1 MIRRYTRQEMG
12 SLWTDQN
19 RYLVW
24 LQIET
29 SVCAELAKEGSIPP
43 SVWKKLSKKLQQ
55 LIASGGVDPARVE
68 YHEQITRH
76 DVIAFTTAV
85 AEQIGSESRYVHFG
99 LTSSDVV
106 DTAQAL
112 LLQQAGRLLLLEIE
126 SLLKTL
132 KALAKRYQNLPTIGR
147 SHGIFAEPTS
157 FGLKFLSSYCE
168 WRRLYKRLSA
178 AVDQIGYG
186 KLSGAVGVNAHFSP
200 LFETRVLKRLGL
212 KREPVSTQVIPRDR
226 HAEFF
231 SVIALGGASMERM
244 CIELRH
250 LQRSEV
256 GEVTEGFR
264 KGQKGSS
271 AMPHKRNPISSEN
284 LTGCAR
290 LLRSYA
296 QAAFE
301 NVALWHERDI
311 SHSSVERLIA
321 PDATILFHYS
331 IGRFHTLLKELEVNE
346 KKVRSHLESAGP
358 VVFSGHYLL
367 ALVEKGV
374 SREDAYRWIQ
384 DCALR
389 SFASASEGEGGKN
402 NMKSN
407 PFIENLLNHEGLNQ
421 HLSAHEIK
429 RLGSLKY
436 QLRHVAAIYR
446 EALSL
451 LS

>member
-1 MIRRYTRQEMG
+1 MIRRYTRLEMG

-19 RYLVW
+19 RYLAW
-24 LQIET
+24 LQIEEA
-29 SVCAELAKEGSIPP
+29 VCAELAKDGKIP
-43 SVWKKLSKKLQQ
+43 SAVWKKLSKKLNK
-55 LIASGGVDPARVE
+55 LMASGGVDPERVE
-68 YHEQITRH
+68 HHEQITRH

-85 AEQIGSESRYVHFG
+85 AERIGSESRYVHFG

-112 LLQQAGRLLLLEIE
+112 LLQQAGHLLLQEIE
-126 SLLKTL
+126 ELLKTL
-132 KALAKRYQNLPTIGR
+132 KSLAKRYQNLPTIGR
-147 SHGIFAEPTS
+147 SHGMFAEPTS

-168 WRRLYKRLSA
+168 WKRLHVRLNA
-178 AVDQIGYG
+178 AVERIGYG

-200 LFETRVLKRLGL
+200 QFETRVLKRLGL

-231 SVIALGGASMERM
+231 SVIALGGASMERL
-244 CIELRH
+244 CVELRH

-256 GEVTEGFR
+256 GEVAEGFR

-331 IGRFHTLLKELEVNE
+331 LGRFRALLKELEVNE
-346 KKVRSHLESAGP
+346 KKVRSHLETAGP
-358 VVFSGHYLL
+358 VVFSGHFLL

-374 SREDAYRWIQ
+374 SREEAYRWIQ

-389 SFASASEGEGGKN
+389 SFENQGKISGKN
-402 NMKSN
+402 SS
-407 PFIENLLNHEGLNQ
+407 FIENLLKHPDLSQ
-421 HLSAHEIK
+421 HLSAPEIK
-429 RLGSLKY
+429 RLGSLSY
-436 QLRHVAAIYR
+436 QLRHVSAIYR
-446 EALSL
+446 AAFRSAA
-451 LS
+451 